1 MLNESPS
8 LVKFIFFLD
17 FEIFFSMAADFLDLT
32 AETIFAFP
40 EFRIGVELEE
50 TKVKNWASNCARFG
64 QGTVESQFGE
74 VCSQVSRW
82 FFWKLGFC
90 ESQKFKWHT
99 VHRPLFCDRP

>member
-50 TKVKNWASNCARFG
+50 TKVKN
-64 QGTVESQFGE
+64 
-74 VCSQVSRW
+74 
-82 FFWKLGFC
+82 
-90 ESQKFKWHT
+90 
-99 VHRPLFCDRP
+99 